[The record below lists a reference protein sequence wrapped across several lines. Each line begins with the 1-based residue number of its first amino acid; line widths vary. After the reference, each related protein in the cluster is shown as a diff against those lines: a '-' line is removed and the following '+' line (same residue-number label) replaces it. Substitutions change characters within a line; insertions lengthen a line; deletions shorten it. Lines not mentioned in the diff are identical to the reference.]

1 MISPALR
8 PHLTPQLVSLADND
22 GKGRGEEE
30 EEGGAVS
37 MVAPAQDKQERER
50 RAGDQPSTETTPHST
65 ACLSCR
71 R

>member
-30 EEGGAVS
+30 EEGWAEYDELLVEGG
-37 MVAPAQDKQERER
+37 P
-50 RAGDQPSTETTPHST
+50 GF
-65 ACLSCR
+65 
-71 R
+71 